1 MTPIVYLDQQV
12 KQACSNATGVSIG
25 RWDDK
30 ATWRV
35 FGPVTPSERTAAQ
48 AIFTAF
54 DKAAYDASQPPIK
67 TREEKLAAIDAANT
81 LAQLRAAVKD
91 LL

>member
-12 KQACSNATGVSIG
+12 KQACPNATGVSIG
-25 RWDDK
+25 RWNDK
-30 ATWRV
+30 VTWRV
-35 FGPVTPSERTAAQ
+35 TGPLTQAERTAAQ
-48 AIFTAF
+48 GILIAF
-54 DKAAYDASQPPIK
+54 DKAAYDASQPPVK